1 MATEVNRLLE
11 EMQSGQYIPD
21 ETEKAQ
27 EEAVVKNGTPR
38 PGPVFDKLRLNPI
51 ADGIVGFHDTA
62 EEEAQAGWGQS
73 RYDRGAFVPGEDT
86 ENRRAIEQSGMS
98 KIVNGA
104 IKGGIF
110 AATTAV
116 ETVAGVFDGLLEG
129 GYELGRQIVEGE
141 RVSVPKIVGAGV
153 NNYVAR
159 TMADIQRMS
168 DEWFPNYRTAQE
180 RSDKYQDEWYKHIF
194 TANFIGDSFLKNFG
208 FTVGAMVGGAA
219 WSKALGAALR
229 SKTAAD
235 LMKGVV
241 AAAEGDAEA
250 AAALQNT
257 LKVVSSGAA
266 ATIDGSAAARNIS
279 AASKSLNKMAM
290 KHQLFGGV
298 ISAMGE
304 GTMEGVMAS
313 NEFTEQYTNQLNQD
327 FIEAYNGLEEQLL
340 NELNDTDAV
349 RSYVVIGPE
358 GQPEIRR
365 ELNDKG
371 KAILE
376 ERRAAL
382 GEDYQKKR
390 AYADELSNRIAAT
403 TFTWNLPILTVSNTL
418 QFGRMLSGGF
428 KTTRNNLS
436 RVTGNLKKAG
446 EKLSSDYAGTG
457 NLGLLATRNILK
469 NGLTETAEE
478 MSQGFVSSGAKHI
491 ADARMTA
498 FNDDGYDR
506 MAMSDTGEWVNGML
520 EGGMEYLKDGRNLQ
534 EGFLAMLTALVGI
547 PGRPWNGGVPEAMRD
562 AMESVRGAQ
571 NAANAL
577 NNLIGSKE
585 FQDRWKGYIR
595 HQKYE
600 REMEDALKT
609 NDKYTWKTASDKQLV
624 NDIITFANAGRLQD
638 LKDIVSLYGNIT
650 EDDVERL
657 GLDDAAASEGSDK
670 EIKNNPAKIVERVK
684 EQAKEMSQAIDTY
697 NDMYDAMTTIAP
709 IGTSREQIEEMIAAS
724 MNIKAFEQRFLSMF
738 DEVIKGVEK
747 YVVPLSQSDAEG
759 NAINDDI
766 QKAQRAR
773 DIYNALAQIY
783 TGNGLPVQTKVIDAL
798 DIMAT
803 LDALDNMIE
812 ESGDESLKQMVS
824 DMKKVSAD
832 RKAFMKKL
840 VTLKDLAPG
849 EYDKKITTPDKVVTE
864 QRQQQAKQD
873 TQGLNTLTDVK
884 QAYFSKDA
892 NGRADFL
899 RSLETVENSN
909 PAAKEF
915 LKLKRRHDG
924 FRAYLEKNGVN
935 TNDVTVTPSMIQSV
949 VNDFIR
955 RAQTEEDLIS
965 LPDSVFPSMDEFIR
979 DFKNTVFGT
988 IPSVSTFDSLKR
1000 ALRDAMTSYTSADTG
1015 TASRET
1021 IDPKKTKSP
1030 ESEKPASKSDGYDAP
1045 QPGSVEPAPVAK
1057 KDEEQPAS
1065 KEEKPEKKPE
1075 VKEEVQRKTE
1085 VVSSTPAQLAD
1096 DAAEA
1101 VEFDTMQEEDE
1112 KIQVEGQQDK
1122 VPYYRTSVPEIETA
1136 EARKARQYLRASRD
1150 KMKEVNLTDFVIAH
1164 PEYATI
1170 WNALKDRSAFE
1181 NVAVRLDVGDEI
1193 EFVIDPNF
1201 PTYNGTPQILMT
1213 TVKDGQRIVLNVL
1226 SGQSSKYYNL
1236 GALREKIMS
1245 DYNEFIQSHPN
1256 DMFIFSQKS
1265 RVWAKRA
1272 GIVDYDYS
1280 EDRSWEQGIINIPGY
1295 SENAPI
1301 AFIRRTGEAEVING
1315 GDKTAVDKVSGTF
1328 NDASANMEAGND
1340 KRGNLYYLAKVDN
1353 ERYIPIR
1360 LNVEH
1365 FNSDTREMDNPV
1377 FARIRKQLSD
1387 IAEIV
1392 QNTTEQNLEEQNEK
1406 MRSVL
1411 AKLSD
1416 SLDLSNT
1423 LFTLGNFDGIGVG
1436 LRITPDLRVP
1446 TENRDDAIR
1455 KPEQITNDWLI
1466 KYIAGLDRSLQI
1478 RQNEDGSV
1486 TNFSE
1491 YVENGLITSNAR
1503 RMYPKG
1509 TDFYINPWVGDKF
1522 APVTDAQHE
1531 AEIKTPVTVSQTEPL
1546 QPEPVPDF
1554 FGMNEFSE
1562 MDAQD
1567 EDYGDEEEMPQSED
1581 INIFTY
1587 YEPFFVLSPSVQS
1600 ALLAKGHTEEEWDG
1614 LSPALREKII
1624 KCL

>member
-1 MATEVNRLLE
+1 MATDVNKALE
-11 EMQSGQYIPD
+11 QMQTGQYIPD
-21 ETEKAQ
+21 EQEAAQ
-27 EEAVVKNGTPR
+27 AEDIKKIAR
-38 PGPVFDKLRLNPI
+38 PGPGFNAFRLPQ
-51 ADGIVGFHDTA
+51 DGSTMQNQPVGFEAA
-62 EEEAQAGWGQS
+62 EAGWGKS
-73 RYDRGAFVPGEDT
+73 RYDRGAFVPGEDL

-141 RVSVPKIVGAGV
+141 RVSVPKIIGAGV

-219 WSKALGAALR
+219 WSKALGVALR

-241 AAAEGDAEA
+241 AAAEGDADA

-327 FIEAYNGLEEQLL
+327 FIEAYNGLEGQLL

-457 NLGLLATRNILK
+457 NLGLLATRNVLK
-469 NGLTETAEE
+469 NGLSEAAEE

-520 EGGMEYLKDGRNLQ
+520 EGGMEYLKDGRNWQ
-534 EGFLAMLTALVGI
+534 EGFLGMITGLVGI
-547 PGRPWNGGVPEAMRD
+547 PGRQWNGGVPEAIRD
-562 AMESVRGAQ
+562 ARESVRGAQ
-571 NAANAL
+571 NAASAL

-600 REMEDALKT
+600 REMEDALKA

-650 EDDVERL
+650 EADVERL

-709 IGTSREQIEEMIAAS
+709 IGTSSEQIEEMIAAS

-738 DEVIKGVEK
+738 DEVIKGVKK
-747 YVVPLSQSDAEG
+747 YIVPLSQSDAEG
-759 NAINDDI
+759 NPISDDV
-766 QKAQRAR
+766 QETQRAR

-783 TGNGLPVQTKVIDAL
+783 TGNGLPAQTNVIDAL
-798 DIMAT
+798 GLMAT
-803 LDALDNMIE
+803 LDALDSMIE
-812 ESGDESLKQMVS
+812 ESGDEELKQKVS

-832 RKAFMKKL
+832 RKAFVKKL
-840 VTLKDLAPG
+840 LTLKDLAPG
-849 EYDKKITTPDKVVTE
+849 EYDKKITTPDKVANE
-864 QRQQQAKQD
+864 QKQQKAAQD

-884 QAYFSKDA
+884 RAYFSKDA

-899 RSLETVENSN
+899 RSLETVEKSN

-935 TNDVTVTPSMIQSV
+935 TNDMTVTPPMIQSV

-965 LPDSVFPSMDEFIR
+965 LPDSVFPSADEFIR
-979 DFKNTVFGT
+979 DFRSVFGA
-988 IPSVSTFDSLKR
+988 PSISTFDSLKR
-1000 ALRDAMTSYTSADTG
+1000 ALRDAMASYTSAETG

-1045 QPGSVEPAPVAK
+1045 QPGSIEPAPVAK
-1057 KDEEQPAS
+1057 KDEEQPAP

-1085 VVSSTPAQLAD
+1085 VVSSTPAQLVD

-1101 VEFDTMQEEDE
+1101 VTFDTMPEEDE

-1122 VPYYRTSVPEIETA
+1122 IPYYRTSVPEIETA
-1136 EARKARQYLRASRD
+1136 EARKARQYLRASRE
-1150 KMKEVNLTDFVIAH
+1150 KMKEVNLTDFVVAH
-1164 PEYATI
+1164 SEYATI
-1170 WNALKDRSAFE
+1170 WNALKDRNAFE

-1193 EFVIDPNF
+1193 EFVIDSNF

-1226 SGQSSKYYNL
+1226 SSQSSKYFNL

-1245 DYNEFIQSHPN
+1245 DYNEFIQTHPN

-1280 EDRSWEQGIINIPGY
+1280 EGRSGEQGIINIPGY
-1295 SENAPI
+1295 SADAPI

-1315 GDKTAVDKVSGTF
+1315 GDKTAVDKVSDTF

-1377 FARIRKQLSD
+1377 FASIRKQLSD

-1522 APVTDAQHE
+1522 APITDAQRE
-1531 AEIKTPVTVSQTEPL
+1531 VEIKTPITVPQTEPL

-1554 FGMNEFSE
+1554 FGMNEFVE
-1562 MDAQD
+1562 MNAQD
-1567 EDYGDEEEMPQSED
+1567 EDYGDDEKMPQSVD
-1581 INIFTY
+1581 TNTFTY
-1587 YEPFFVLSPSVQS
+1587 YEPFSELPPSVQS
-1600 ALLAKGHTEEEWDG
+1600 ALLTKGHTEEEWNR

>member
-1 MATEVNRLLE
+1 MPTDVKRQLE
-11 EMQSGQYIPD
+11 EMQTGQYIP
-21 ETEKAQ
+21 TE
-27 EEAVVKNGTPR
+27 EEQTQIEEIKRTPQ
-38 PGPVFDKLRLNPI
+38 PGPAFEAFRLPR
-51 ADGIVGFHDTA
+51 DGSTMMNRPVGFEAA
-62 EEEAQAGWGQS
+62 EAGWGQS
-73 RYDRGAFVPGEDT
+73 RYDRGAFVPGEDL
-86 ENRRAIEQSGMS
+86 ENRRAYEQSGMS

-129 GYELGRQIVEGE
+129 GYELGRQVVEGE
-141 RVSVPKIVGAGV
+141 QLSVPKVVGAGV
-153 NNYVAR
+153 NNYVSR
-159 TMADIQRMS
+159 TMADIQQMS
-168 DEWFPNYRTAQE
+168 DRWFPNYRTAQE

-219 WSKALGAALR
+219 WSKALGVALR
-229 SKTAAD
+229 SKTAGD

-241 AAAEGDAEA
+241 AAAEGDTEA
-250 AAALQNT
+250 AAALENT
-257 LKVVSSGAA
+257 LKVVSNGAA
-266 ATIDGSAAARNIS
+266 STIDGSAAARNIS

-313 NEFTEQYTNQLNQD
+313 NEFSEQYTNQLNQD
-327 FIEAYNGLEEQLL
+327 YIQAYNELEENLV
-340 NELNDTDAV
+340 NELSGTDAV
-349 RSYVVIGPE
+349 RTYVTIGSE

-376 ERRAAL
+376 ERRSAL

-403 TFTWNLPILTVSNTL
+403 TFAWNLPVLTVSNTL

-436 RVTGNLKKAG
+436 RVAGNLKKAG
-446 EKLSSDYAGTG
+446 EKLGSDYAGTG
-457 NLGLLATRNILK
+457 NLGLLATRNVLK
-469 NGLTETAEE
+469 NGMSEAAEE
-478 MSQGFVSSGAKHI
+478 MAQGFISSGAKHI

-506 MAMSDTGEWVNGML
+506 MAMSETGEWVNGML
-520 EGGMEYLKDGRNLQ
+520 EGGMEYLRDGRNWQ
-534 EGFLAMLTALVGI
+534 EGFLGMITGLVGI
-547 PGRPWNGGVPEAMRD
+547 PGRQWNGGVPEAIRD
-562 AMESVRGAQ
+562 ARESVRGSQ
-571 NAANAL
+571 AAATAL
-577 NNLIGSKE
+577 NSLIGSE
-585 FQDRWKGYIR
+585 DFQNRWKGYVR

-600 REMEDALKT
+600 REMEDALQAS
-609 NDKYTWKTASDKQLV
+609 DKYSWKTASDKQLV
-624 NDIITFANAGRLQD
+624 NDVITFANAGRLQD
-638 LKDIVSLYGNIT
+638 LKDVVSMYGNIS
-650 EDDVERL
+650 EVDVDNL
-657 GLDDAAASEGSDK
+657 GLLDAASSEGSEK
-670 EIKNNPAKIVERVK
+670 EVQNNPAKIVERVK
-684 EQAKEMSQAIDTY
+684 EQAQEISQAIDTY

-709 IGTSREQIEEMIAAS
+709 VGTSREQIEEMIAAS

-747 YVVPLSQSDAEG
+747 YVLPLSQSDVEG
-759 NAINDDI
+759 NPLNDDR
-766 QKAQRAR
+766 QKVQRAR

-783 TGNGLPVQTKVIDAL
+783 TGNGLPAQTKVVDAL
-798 DIMAT
+798 GVMAS
-803 LDALDNMIE
+803 LDALDSMIE
-812 ESGDESLKQMVS
+812 ESGDTELKEKMD

-840 VTLKDLAPG
+840 MTLKDLSP
-849 EYDKKITTPDKVVTE
+849 EKFEQQSTTPDKVVTE
-864 QRQQQAKQD
+864 QKQQKAAQD
-873 TQGLNTLTDVK
+873 TQGLNTLNDVK

-909 PAAKEF
+909 QAVKDF
-915 LKLKRRHDG
+915 LKLKRKYDG
-924 FRAYLEKNGVN
+924 FRAYLDKNGVN
-935 TNDVTVTPSMIQSV
+935 TNDMTVTPPMIQSV
-949 VNDFIR
+949 VGDFIR

-965 LPDSVFPSMDEFIR
+965 LPDSVFPSADEFIR
-979 DFKNTVFGT
+979 DFKSIFGA
-988 IPSVSTFDSLKR
+988 PSISTFDSLKQ
-1000 ALRDAMTSYTSADTG
+1000 ALRDAMTSYASAETG

-1057 KDEEQPAS
+1057 KEEQPAEP
-1065 KEEKPEKKPE
+1065 EEKPEIKAKPE
-1075 VKEEVQRKTE
+1075 ETQQPQKTE
-1085 VVSSTPAQLAD
+1085 VASSTPSQLAD

-1101 VEFDTMQEEDE
+1101 IEYDKMPDEDE

-1122 VPYYRTSVPEIETA
+1122 IPYYRTSIPEIETA
-1136 EARKARQYLRASRD
+1136 EARKARQYLRASRE
-1150 KMKEVNLTDFVIAH
+1150 KMKDVNLADFVDAH
-1164 PEYATI
+1164 PEYATM
-1170 WNALKDRSAFE
+1170 WNALKDRNAFE
-1181 NVAVRLDVGDEI
+1181 NTAVSLEVGDEI

-1201 PTYNGTPQILMT
+1201 PTYAGQPQILMT
-1213 TVKDGQRIVLNVL
+1213 TVKDGQRLVLNIL
-1226 SGQSSKYYNL
+1226 SGQASKYYNL
-1236 GALREKIMS
+1236 STLREKIMS
-1245 DYNEFIQSHPN
+1245 DYNEFIQAHPN

-1280 EDRSWEQGIINIPGY
+1280 EDRSGEQGIINIPGY
-1295 SENAPI
+1295 SESAPI

-1315 GDKTAVDKVSGTF
+1315 GDKTAVDKVSDTF

-1340 KRGNLYYLAKVDN
+1340 RRGNLYYLAKVDD
-1353 ERYIPIR
+1353 EKYIPIR

-1365 FNSDTREMDNPV
+1365 FNPQTREMDNPV

-1392 QNTTEQNLEEQNEK
+1392 QNTTEDNLEEQNEK

-1411 AKLSD
+1411 SKLSD

-1423 LFTLGNFDGIGVG
+1423 LFKLDNFGGIGIG

-1446 TENRDDAIR
+1446 TEERDDAIR
-1455 KPEQITNDWLI
+1455 KPDQITNDWLI

-1478 RQNEDGSV
+1478 RQNEDGSI

-1522 APVTDAQHE
+1522 APVTDSQRE
-1531 AEIKTPVTVSQTEPL
+1531 AMEEIPTAISQTEPL
-1546 QPEPVPDF
+1546 QPEPTRDF
-1554 FGMNEFSE
+1554 FGMDEFADMNE
-1562 MDAQD
+1562 AD
-1567 EDYGDEEEMPQSED
+1567 EDYGDEEEMPESED
-1581 INIFTY
+1581 DVNMFTY
-1587 YEPFFVLSPSVQS
+1587 NEPFSVLTSSLQS
-1600 ALLAKGHTEEEWDG
+1600 LLLAKGHTEEEWNG
-1614 LSPALREKII
+1614 LSPALREKIL